1 MKYSSMRSFVFA
13 LALLIPPA
21 HAQINSALLVDPN
34 PDLKFP
40 ARNLDVT
47 VPSHGTPL
55 PGIFYLAEGN
65 KPHPTV
71 LLLNGSGSEQNG
83 DLAQTLRRAGWNV
96 LAVHSRGTSGVPG
109 VYTPA
114 TALEDAEAE
123 TAFVQTNATTYFA
136 DLKKIVPL
144 GYSEGATAALALFA
158 QNPQTPAVVLI
169 SLPTPGAPDAP
180 KIAARPV
187 LLFSAEDGS
196 APQTEALLLAVKPT
210 SPHSLHMHMRT
221 DHNYATL
228 RIALQSITVDWL
240 ARQFRPER

>member
-1 MKYSSMRSFVFA
+1 MRSFLLA
-13 LALLIPPA
+13 LALLIPA
-21 HAQINSALLVDPN
+21 AQAQINSALLVDPN

-40 ARNLDVT
+40 AKNLDVSI
-47 VPSHGTPL
+47 PSHGTPL

-71 LLLNGSGSEQNG
+71 LLLNGTGSEQNG

-96 LAVHSRGTSGVPG
+96 LSVHPRGTASVPG
-109 VYTPA
+109 TYTPA
-114 TALEDAEAE
+114 TGMEDAE
-123 TAFVQTNATTYFA
+123 TAYAFLQTNAPTYFT
-136 DLKKIVPL
+136 DPKKIVPL
-144 GYSEGATAALALFA
+144 GYSEGATSALTLFA
-158 QNPQTPAVVLI
+158 QNPQIPAVVLV

-180 KIAARPV
+180 KVAARPV

-196 APQTEALLLAVKPT
+196 ATQAEALLLAIKPT
-210 SPHSLHMHMRT
+210 SPRSLHMHMRT